1 MSFDKIKVMKEA
13 ERFLSQGKIRAAITE
28 YKRIVEKD
36 PRDFSTLNIL
46 GDLYIKDSEKKEA
59 VNCFTKVA
67 EHYNTQGFSQ
77 KAIAV
82 YNKIARMEP
91 DSPEVLAKLAQ
102 LYYQR
107 GSVAEARSH
116 YESLAEQFQRKGQ
129 KTEAIKIWKKIAEID
144 SKNTEIYLKIGEAF
158 TQENQKDEAA
168 SAFIEAGLRL
178 SEHEKYEAALAAFSK
193 ALELKKNDLRA
204 LNGLVKAQ
212 IGFGN
217 ADEAA
222 AKLENILEEQPYNRD
237 ILYLLVDCYLDLKN
251 PAKAERA
258 VIKLVE
264 QEPANYPKF
273 LDLVKIYLK
282 NHDLEAATRVL
293 SMSSEH
299 LLVGGQA
306 KEFLMWTNE
315 ILARNPEQIN
325 AQRLLVRYYGWHRDE
340 SEFKQALERLAEIAR
355 LNEAVED
362 ERYAL
367 SQLVM
372 IVPHEI
378 SYARRLQEI
387 KTDYGFG
394 DGEFENK
401 KSDSTEFTAAESF
414 AAAENGHGA
423 YASTNEVTGSY
434 DEFSFAEMNDFSSFE
449 TGNSNQ
455 NSFSDELKEFVFG
468 DNSFETD
475 KIESGAENESS
486 VFQSTG
492 VVIADKFKLA
502 DEFKLQREIE
512 SVEFYITQGY
522 RDLALKAL
530 DALEQEFGNR
540 KELTELRLRLNDFQE
555 TDFPEL
561 QTKSEEIPAALSEE
575 PSVETSKTAADVKKF
590 EILNEL
596 VNDFDLEEEKADT
609 ESDYE
614 THYQIAIA
622 YKEMG
627 LMEEAI
633 REFQD
638 AVNLVKPNDGT
649 RRFFQCANLLGH
661 CFMEKRMPNLALMW
675 YKRGLEVANLE
686 EEEKQAIYYEIGNA
700 YEVGGDSEKAVS
712 YFEQLYAEN
721 VDYRD
726 VSERLVYLQENM
738 TTA

>member
-36 PRDFSTLNIL
+36 SRDFSTLNIL
-46 GDLYIKDSEKKEA
+46 GDLYVKDSEKKEA

-67 EHYNTQGFSQ
+67 EHYNTQGFAH
-77 KAIAV
+77 KAIAI
-82 YNKIARMEP
+82 YNKIVRIEP

-116 YESLAEQFQRKGQ
+116 YDSLAEQFQRKGQ

-178 SEHEKYEAALAAFSK
+178 SEHEKYEDALQAFTK

-222 AKLENILEEQPYNRD
+222 ATLEKILEEQPYNRD

-251 PAKAERA
+251 PAQAELA

-325 AQRLLVRYYGWHRDE
+325 AQRLLVRYHGWHRDE

-378 SYARRLQEI
+378 SYAKRLQEI
-387 KTDYGFG
+387 NTDFGFG
-394 DGEFENK
+394 DGEFTN
-401 KSDSTEFTAAESF
+401 KSDSVSFAAVESF
-414 AAAENGHGA
+414 AAAENGNGLYTHK
-423 YASTNEVTGSY
+423 NEVAADYG
-434 DEFSFAEMNDFSSFE
+434 EFSFAEMNDFSNFE
-449 TGNSNQ
+449 NENSNQ
-455 NSFSDELKEFVFG
+455 NGFSEELKEFVFADEG
-468 DNSFETD
+468 FETD
-475 KIESGAENESS
+475 ETKSRTENESLL
-486 VFQSTG
+486 FQSNDEITE
-492 VVIADKFKLA
+492 DKLKLA

-512 SVEFYITQGY
+512 SVEFYIAQGY
-522 RDLALKAL
+522 KDLAQKAL
-530 DALEQEFGNR
+530 DTLEVEFGNR
-540 KELTELRLRLNDFQE
+540 KELTELRLRLNGSQE
-555 TDFPEL
+555 TSATGF
-561 QTKSEEIPAALSEE
+561 QSIKEEISEDLLVK
-575 PSVETSKTAADVKKF
+575 PSPETIKQPPTVKKF

-596 VNDFDLEEEKADT
+596 VDEFDFDEEKAGA

-638 AVNLVKPNDGT
+638 AVNQVKPNDGT

-675 YKRGLEVANLE
+675 YKRGLEVTNLE

-700 YEVGGDSEKAVS
+700 YEEGGDSEKAIS

-726 VSERLVYLQENM
+726 VSERLIYLQENM
-738 TTA
+738 TTQ